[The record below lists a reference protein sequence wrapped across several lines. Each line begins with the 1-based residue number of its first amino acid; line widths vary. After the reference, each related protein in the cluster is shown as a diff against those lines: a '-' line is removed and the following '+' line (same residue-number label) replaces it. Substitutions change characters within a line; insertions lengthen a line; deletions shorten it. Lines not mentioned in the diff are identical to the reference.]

1 MGSRLLLVVKVNLM
15 NEKAYPSE
23 NRMPVSIRWTGLL
36 TVASMCYKNF
46 SSSCCSLQIMYVPL
60 LVMVF

>member
-1 MGSRLLLVVKVNLM
+1 MERRLLVVMVNLM

-36 TVASMCYKNF
+36 TVASMCYKKF
-46 SSSCCSLQIMYVPL
+46 SSCYIIQIMYVLL